1 MSKDDVLTI
10 SLNNSHLVFTRYL
23 YLKDEVKLSLLMA
36 ILNKSN
42 DAIFWAYEL
51 FYSGFKHELFQF
63 IWIIYYD
70 FFATLNP
77 SFELYLLKKQS
88 EYLSKSF
95 EERHISSLIQNL
107 IIRPFNTDVFMMRKM
122 CEIFETAVDV
132 NAFSDLKNDLNGW
145 ILAND
150 YKSIAYCILSESDK
164 PMRNDE
170 ILEHVAQILNVQL
183 PKLSNHNRIPVKP
196 EIICLGKLMSLFSRH
211 KKLIKGRNFYVKVE
225 PEEVVQYETIEAID
239 GIKSYRIL
247 QTACVCSIDEQKWLQ
262 IFVKERNTNKNLN
275 NNKSNRSNSKG
286 NNKPIQDIYHEQW
299 LYNAAFS
306 PIWFDRIKAYKGYID
321 YEHFTVCFTDAE
333 LEEEFYLRYG
343 YEPDEQPLFV
353 KVRANIIEEV
363 EVLDAGI
370 REKSI
375 KDFYIKYRNTGFI
388 DIDEDELDALGAE
401 PIKYAVACNS

>member
-1 MSKDDVLTI
+1 MSKDNDDVLTI
-10 SLNNSHLVFTRYL
+10 SLNGSHLVFTRYL
-23 YLKDEVKLSLLMA
+23 YIKDEVKLSLLMA

-122 CEIFETAVDV
+122 CELFETDV
-132 NAFSDLKNDLNGW
+132 ALPPDLNKW
-145 ILAND
+145 ILASD
-150 YKSIAYCILSESDK
+150 YKSIAYYILSENDK
-164 PMRNDE
+164 DKYKTPMQNDA
-170 ILEHVAQILNVQL
+170 ILEQVASILNL
-183 PKLSNHNRIPVKP
+183 PALKPSKPDKIPVKP

-211 KKLIKGRNFYVKVE
+211 NNLIKGRNFYVKVD
-225 PEEVVQYETIEAID
+225 PEEVVQYETIEATD

-247 QTACVCSIDEQKWLQ
+247 QSACVCSIDEEKWLK
-262 IFVKERNTNKNLN
+262 IFVNERNQN
-275 NNKSNRSNSKG
+275 NNRNQNKS
-286 NNKPIQDIYHEQW
+286 IEQIYNEQW

-321 YEHFTVCFTDAE
+321 YEHGNVCFTTPE

-353 KVRANIIEEV
+353 KRRANIVKDIEKET
-363 EVLDAGI
+363 ETNT

-375 KDFYIKYRNTGFI
+375 KDFYLKYRNTGFI
-388 DIDEDELDALGAE
+388 DIDEDELDALGVE
-401 PIKYAVACNS
+401 PIKF